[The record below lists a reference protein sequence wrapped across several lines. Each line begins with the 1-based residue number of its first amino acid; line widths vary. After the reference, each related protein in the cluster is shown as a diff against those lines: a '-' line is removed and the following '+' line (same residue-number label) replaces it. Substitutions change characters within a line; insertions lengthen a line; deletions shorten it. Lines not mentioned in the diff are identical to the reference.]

1 MLLIGFFLA
10 DGYVVP
16 LGILGSIQTMNLSL
30 GGIDIPYRWVVI
42 ACLCVLFYAI
52 WRLAQLDRTGKSMAV
67 IQIDAARYLY
77 DKAAEERQKPE
88 PQYDLV
94 NKLLGQAAK
103 VAHDVSP
110 YLYPTQQAIKHGG
123 EEDAAPIRM
132 ESLSEYQLEKLIAR
146 LRG

>member
-1 MLLIGFFLA
+1 MA
-10 DGYVVP
+10 P
-16 LGILGSIQTMNLSL
+16 GIKTGGRRKGSVNKATRTRRAVAES
-30 GGIDIPYRWVVI
+30 I
-42 ACLCVLFYAI
+42 AQS
-52 WRLAQLDRTGKSMAV
+52 LAQLDRTGKSMAE

-123 EEDAAPIRM
+123 DENAEPIRF
-132 ESLSEYQLEKLIAR
+132 ENLTEYQLEMLLQR
-146 LRG
+146 LEKDDR

>member
-1 MLLIGFFLA
+1 
-10 DGYVVP
+10 
-16 LGILGSIQTMNLSL
+16 
-30 GGIDIPYRWVVI
+30 
-42 ACLCVLFYAI
+42 
-52 WRLAQLDRTGKSMAV
+52 MAE

-123 EEDAAPIRM
+123 EEDAAPIRI
-132 ESLSEYQLEKLIAR
+132 ESLSEYQLEMLLQR
-146 LRG
+146 LKG